1 MLESVVQTCGT
12 SRDISSRLV
21 SFRDMSSR
29 LFSVRDLCRPG
40 FWKFRSLDGWGCLV
54 DLVGLSVRLIYGY
67 GCVRTGGT
75 LSLEALARSLGL
87 YLVFGSW

>member
-40 FWKFRSLDGWGCLV
+40 VWKFRGLDGWGCWSIL
-54 DLVGLSVRLIYGY
+54 
-67 GCVRTGGT
+67 
-75 LSLEALARSLGL
+75 
-87 YLVFGSW
+87 